1 MLTKRIIP
9 CLDVLNDQVVK
20 GVKFQNHRI
29 VGDIVTLATHYSAQG
44 ADELV
49 FYDIAASTRQQGVSP
64 KWVTDIAKAINIP
77 FCVAGGIR
85 SIDQARIILNAGA
98 DKISINSPA
107 LERPALIDELVDA
120 FGQQCIVVGVDS
132 NYIDSEYVVCQ
143 YTGDVEKTLK
153 TKRQTEDWVKEIV
166 KRGAGEI
173 VINCMQQDGVKNGY
187 DIAHLAAMS
196 QVVNIPVIA
205 SGGAGEMMH
214 FNEVFQKTRVSGALA
229 ASVFHNGSIQ
239 MSELKAYLRT
249 HDHNIRMSN

>member
-29 VGDIVTLATHYSAQG
+29 VGDIVTLATHYSEQG

-49 FYDIAASTRQQGVSP
+49 FYDIAASTRKQGVSP
-64 KWVTDIAKAINIP
+64 QWVTDIAKAINIP

-85 SIDQARIILNAGA
+85 SVDQARIILNAGA

-107 LERPALIDELVDA
+107 LERPELIDELVDA
-120 FGQQCIVVGVDS
+120 FGQQCVVVGVDS
-132 NYIDSEYVVCQ
+132 NQMDGEYVVCQ
-143 YTGDVEKTLK
+143 YTGDVAKTLK
-153 TKRQTEDWVKEIV
+153 TTRSTKDWVKEV
-166 KRGAGEI
+166 AKRGAGEI
-173 VINCMQQDGVKNGY
+173 VVNCMQQDGVKNGY
-187 DIAHLAAMS
+187 DITHLAAIS
-196 QVVNIPVIA
+196 QMVNIPVIA

-229 ASVFHNGSIQ
+229 ASVFHSGSIDIH
-239 MSELKAYLRT
+239 ELKAYLKT
-249 HDHNIRMSN
+249 HGQTIRMSN